1 MAYRA
6 GESKLEE
13 LKPVA
18 REALGA
24 FDAIA
29 TAARDGLA
37 RRGITLDSFAQ
48 INESTAEQLSASI
61 RERNDDRIANLQ
73 QLRQKPTIAR
83 LVVEDEEEKLETIY
97 ISPAGTVDSGGIR
110 LCSYMSAKGRLAP
123 LGVGEETDIPLPGGR
138 RWFTVREKMTFK
150 PVDDGA
156 GWDSQPAVHFRQ
168 DAVPLTIKSLRE
180 LLRED
185 GLTEDEVDAVAQW
198 LEQGD
203 AEDVESNIS
212 EGIKRDT
219 LTAMQLRIAPILDRF
234 QDRIFRL
241 SLDSQIAVLGPPGS
255 GKTTTMVRRLR
266 QKLDFDYLEP
276 EEQDLVEGQNAAGLM
291 HPDSWILFTPTELLR
306 LYVKEALGKEGV
318 PAHDDRLH
326 TWDDYRSNIA
336 RNELGILSRGKGG
349 GLVMPRIADDSWL
362 SAEALA
368 NQIGWFEA
376 FDGWQA
382 ERFVLQLLEEAERL
396 KSADNPRASAFGK
409 RIGETIDRSQGNVLR
424 LLGELAGL
432 RDDLTAFARTLGE
445 GAKEALSQPLNNFA
459 KADPTFLEDL
469 SALVTAML
477 REAPEEPDED
487 DDDDADDDEIQARV
501 APGRRI
507 ILDVFRGAM
516 RSLAIG
522 QASRRTLAATTRAGR
537 IVEFLKDRNV
547 DLPDLSETGR
557 ILLLQRAAGRL
568 AGAPT
573 NYLRRLPMRYRQFRR
588 AMRAEGS
595 WYPEAAGVSSRAH
608 PAEIDVI
615 MLAMLRAAAAFE
627 QDRLLAA
634 RLADRRPPILDNIA
648 RMRRNQILVD
658 EMTDFSPV
666 QLACM
671 AALANTATQSLFLS
685 GDFNQRLTLWG
696 SRSEEDLSWV
706 APMLDVER
714 ISITYRQS
722 RKLAEFARSLARLQG
737 SEINDQAP
745 DFSENLGYVPVLGR
759 SLATDRDRAH
769 WLGERIREIEHIT
782 DGQMPTIAVLVPHKD
797 MLAPLTA
804 ALNVEITD
812 LNLQAKA
819 YSDGEA
825 IGRTND
831 VRVFPIEHIK
841 GLEFE
846 AVFFL
851 DVDRLAA
858 ESPELFDR
866 YIYVGATRA
875 ATFLGLTCREST
887 LPTTLEHPELRY
899 GEKW

>member
-1 MAYRA
+1 
-6 GESKLEE
+6 
-13 LKPVA
+13 
-18 REALGA
+18 
-24 FDAIA
+24 
-29 TAARDGLA
+29 
-37 RRGITLDSFAQ
+37 
-48 INESTAEQLSASI
+48 
-61 RERNDDRIANLQ
+61 
-73 QLRQKPTIAR
+73 
-83 LVVEDEEEKLETIY
+83 
-97 ISPAGTVDSGGIR
+97 
-110 LCSYMSAKGRLAP
+110 
-123 LGVGEETDIPLPGGR
+123 
-138 RWFTVREKMTFK
+138 
-150 PVDDGA
+150 
-156 GWDSQPAVHFRQ
+156 
-168 DAVPLTIKSLRE
+168 
-180 LLRED
+180 
-185 GLTEDEVDAVAQW
+185 
-198 LEQGD
+198 
-203 AEDVESNIS
+203 
-212 EGIKRDT
+212 
-219 LTAMQLRIAPILDRF
+219 
-234 QDRIFRL
+234 
-241 SLDSQIAVLGPPGS
+241 
-255 GKTTTMVRRLR
+255 
-266 QKLDFDYLEP
+266 
-276 EEQDLVEGQNAAGLM
+276 
-291 HPDSWILFTPTELLR
+291 
-306 LYVKEALGKEGV
+306 
-318 PAHDDRLH
+318 
-326 TWDDYRSNIA
+326 
-336 RNELGILSRGKGG
+336 
-349 GLVMPRIADDSWL
+349 
-362 SAEALA
+362 
-368 NQIGWFEA
+368 
-376 FDGWQA
+376 
-382 ERFVLQLLEEAERL
+382 
-396 KSADNPRASAFGK
+396 
-409 RIGETIDRSQGNVLR
+409 
-424 LLGELAGL
+424 
-432 RDDLTAFARTLGE
+432 
-445 GAKEALSQPLNNFA
+445 
-459 KADPTFLEDL
+459 
-469 SALVTAML
+469 ML

-507 ILDVFRGAM
+507 ILDVFRRAM

-557 ILLLQRAAGRL
+557 VLLLQRAAGRL

-595 WYPEAAGVSSRAH
+595 WYPEVAGVPSRAH

-634 RLADRRPPILDNIA
+634 RLTDRRPPILDNIA

-745 DFSENLGYVPVLGR
+745 DFSENLGYLPVLGR
-759 SLATDRDRAH
+759 SLATDGDRAH

-825 IGRTND
+825 IGKTND

-851 DVDRLAA
+851 DVDRLAS

-875 ATFLGLTCREST
+875 ATFLGLTCQEST
-887 LPTTLEHPELRY
+887 LPVTLEDPELCY